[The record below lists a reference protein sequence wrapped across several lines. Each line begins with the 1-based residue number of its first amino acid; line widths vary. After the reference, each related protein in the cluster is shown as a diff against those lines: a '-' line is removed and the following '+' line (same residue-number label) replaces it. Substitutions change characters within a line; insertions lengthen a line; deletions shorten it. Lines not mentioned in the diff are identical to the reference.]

1 MLKLRVMH
9 VMEATIG
16 GTRRYLEEVLP
27 ALMENGIDVEL
38 VVSAKRDASF
48 REVISRFQTLG
59 IKVIEIDMA
68 RSIRPLSDLCAML
81 KLRHV
86 IATSNANIYHFHS
99 SKAGALGRLAATL
112 AGKRNRIYT
121 PHAYAFLDDSRH
133 IAAHFYQFV
142 ERILGFFTDH
152 IIAVSNSERLIT
164 LSNSLARIDQVSV
177 VPNGIGTLPE
187 HC

>member
-99 SKAGALGRLAATL
+99 SKAGALA
-112 AGKRNRIYT
+112 
-121 PHAYAFLDDSRH
+121 DSL
-133 IAAHFYQFV
+133 Q
-142 ERILGFFTDH
+142 LWP
-152 IIAVSNSERLIT
+152 VS
-164 LSNSLARIDQVSV
+164 
-177 VPNGIGTLPE
+177 GIGFIRRMHTHSWTILDTSLRTFISLWNVS
-187 HC
+187 